1 MPLALVLQDM
11 VRTLRAASTGLMPW
25 LDIASNE
32 ATIVERARGAFL
44 VHWFGTRLPFEG
56 LSLRAHIVNIAA
68 LDKQFLAAQRS
79 VPESPGGPNQTEPL
93 LGFAGMLTGVMMSPV
108 GAIAGASLLLR
119 FSEFGIGVL
128 LKALVW
134 VALPGLLIL
143 GLVLAPAGTAILVG
157 GGLSLAGIGAVLGVV
172 LANRRDVRAIFD
184 LFGSLAR
191 LMNAGVILLNQMLGP
206 REAIRNPLL
215 LKLLDVADRLAALFG
230 QILGAVA
237 VVVVKVGPIMQP
249 VAETLVGLGKLA
261 SATFAALDTIISGLQ
276 HHLAELGTG
285 GRMSFGV
292 LVARVIAVVKQQA
305 VLIRDTLFHQL
316 DVLIE
321 VFSQVATTMG
331 SALGTFA
338 DQLGVFLRE
347 LFTSHPFVKVLKAFK
362 TQIDAMVT
370 AFSAPPPPPPPG
382 APAPPPPEPSALEP
396 LLKALPHLPP
406 IPTFPSTPTLPDEA
420 RLKKE
425 LGAAAVP
432 GLNLD
437 AIELAAAGLGGEV
450 APIELGA
457 EARAAVRRAGRRP
470 SVFARERRALE
481 QKYGP
486 LDKALELNR
495 AQLDQFREAFSV
507 IVGRVLPPELR
518 ATAAPQLAA
527 VLAAVDEKVYGKPH
541 RDVDPDRLPV
551 LDLPDN
557 DRLRPVVKKLRL
569 RMPGAPLGTV
579 RRFEAL
585 LTERLQ
591 RQEYRVDASTP
602 GVPAAGER

>member
-1 MPLALVLQDM
+1 MPLALFLQDM
-11 VRTLRAASTGLMPW
+11 VSTLRAASTGLMPW
-25 LDIASNE
+25 LDIVSFE
-32 ATIVERARGAFL
+32 STIVERARGAFL
-44 VHWFGTRLPFEG
+44 VHWFGPRLPFEG

-68 LDKQFLAAQRS
+68 LDQQFLAAQRS
-79 VPESPGGPNQTEPL
+79 VPESPGGPNLTEPL

-108 GAIAGASLLLR
+108 GAIAGASLMLR

-157 GGLSLAGIGAVLGVV
+157 GGLSLAGIGAVLAVV
-172 LANRRDVRAIFD
+172 LANRRDARAIFD
-184 LFGSLAR
+184 LFGALAR
-191 LMNAGVILLNQMLGP
+191 LMNAGVTLLGQLMGP
-206 REAIRNPLL
+206 RSEVRNPLL
-215 LKLLDVADRLAALFG
+215 RKLLDVADRLAALFA

-237 VVVVKVGPIMQP
+237 TIVVRVGPVLQP
-249 VAETLVGLGKLA
+249 IAETLVGLGALA
-261 SATFAALDTIISGLQ
+261 SSTFAALDTIVSGLQ
-276 HHLAELGTG
+276 DRLAELGTG
-285 GRMSFGV
+285 GRMSFGA
-292 LVARVIAVVKQQA
+292 LVARVIAVVKRQA
-305 VLIRDTLFHQL
+305 VLIRDTLLHQL

-321 VFSQVATTMG
+321 VFSQVAGILG

-338 DQLGVFLRE
+338 DQVGVFLRQ

-370 AFSAPPPPPPPG
+370 AFKTPPPPPPPG
-382 APAPPPPEPSALEP
+382 APPPPPPEPSALAP
-396 LLKALPHLPP
+396 LLKALPDLPP
-406 IPTFPSTPTLPDEA
+406 IPTFPSTPILPDEA
-420 RLKKE
+420 RLKRE

-432 GLNLD
+432 GLDLD
-437 AIELAAAGLGGEV
+437 AIERAAAGLGGGV
-450 APIELGA
+450 APIELSA
-457 EARAAVRRAGRRP
+457 ESRSAVRRAGRRP

-486 LDKALELNR
+486 LGEALRLNR

-541 RDVDPDRLPV
+541 RTVDPDRLPV

-557 DRLRPVVKKLRL
+557 DRLRPVVKQLRL

-591 RQEYRVDASTP
+591 RQEYRVDGASAA
-602 GVPAAGER
+602 VPAAGER

>member
-1 MPLALVLQDM
+1 MPLALFLQDM
-11 VRTLRAASTGLMPW
+11 VGTLRAASTGLMPW

-79 VPESPGGPNQTEPL
+79 VPESPGGPNLTEPL
-93 LGFAGMLTGVMMSPV
+93 LGFAGMLTGVMVSPM

-119 FSEFGIGVL
+119 FSELGIGVL

-143 GLVLAPAGTAILVG
+143 GLVVAPAGTAVLVG
-157 GGLSLAGIGAVLGVV
+157 GGLSLAGIGAVLALV

-184 LFGSLAR
+184 LFGALAR
-191 LMNAGVILLNQMLGP
+191 LMNAGVILLNQLLGP

-215 LKLLDVADRLAALFG
+215 RKLLDVADRLAALFA

-237 VVVVKVGPIMQP
+237 TVVVRIGPVMQP

-276 HHLAELGTG
+276 DHLAELGTG
-285 GRMSFGV
+285 GRMSFGA
-292 LVARVIAVVKQQA
+292 LVARVIAVVKRQA
-305 VLIRDTLFHQL
+305 VLIRDTLLHQL

-338 DQLGVFLRE
+338 DQVGVFLRE

-362 TQIDAMVT
+362 TQIDAIVT

-382 APAPPPPEPSALEP
+382 APPPEPSALAP
-396 LLKALPHLPP
+396 LLKALPDLPP
-406 IPTFPSTPTLPDEA
+406 IPTFPSTPFLPDEA
-420 RLKKE
+420 RLRKE

-437 AIELAAAGLGGEV
+437 AIERAAAGLGSEV
-450 APIELGA
+450 APIELSA
-457 EARAAVRRAGRRP
+457 ESRAAVRRAGQRP
-470 SVFARERRALE
+470 SVFARERRTLE
-481 QKYGP
+481 QRYGP

-591 RQEYRVDASTP
+591 RQEYRVDAANP
-602 GVPAAGER
+602 AVPAAGER